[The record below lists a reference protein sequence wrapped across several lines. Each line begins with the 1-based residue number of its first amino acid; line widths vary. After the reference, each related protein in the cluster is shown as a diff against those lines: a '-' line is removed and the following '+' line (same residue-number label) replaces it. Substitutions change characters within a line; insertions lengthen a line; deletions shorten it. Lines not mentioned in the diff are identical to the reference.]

1 MAIPTLAEI
10 RAWCEIEVE
19 SMDDDM
25 LQDVIDAELED
36 QRGACRV
43 PINPDEY
50 PHPLAQA
57 LKRRVARECALR
69 GIPLGV
75 INGIADGGAGISRV
89 SGIDRDIQR
98 LERRY
103 IKLTGA

>member
-1 MAIPTLAEI
+1 MAVPTLSEI
-10 RAWCEIEVE
+10 RDWCEIEVD
-19 SMDDDM
+19 SMDDEM
-25 LQDVIDAELED
+25 LQAVVDGELDE
-36 QRGACRV
+36 QAGACRV
-43 PINPDEY
+43 PIDPDEY
-50 PHPLAQA
+50 PAALAQA

-69 GIPLGV
+69 GVPLGV

-103 IKLTGA
+103 LRLTGA